1 MDAGAVSGLPPTR
14 GIHLGLLLPKGVHP
28 LLDFK
33 ARLDRAGFSFA
44 LRFSPLKPILVH
56 QVRGWYSGAVAELAI
71 LEGASEGPY
80 LD

>member
-1 MDAGAVSGLPPTR
+1 
-14 GIHLGLLLPKGVHP
+14 
-28 LLDFK
+28 
-33 ARLDRAGFSFA
+33 
-44 LRFSPLKPILVH
+44 VH